1 MKAVD
6 DYQEYLHRVDARPS
20 PGITMTPPTTALNPL
35 IKREP
40 CFSCDDVGREGETG
54 YSYCRRSPHGD
65 HECSVYLD
73 VRQLET
79 VAVQLAA
86 IVRHLEDQ
94 EMRRELAAA
103 ICDGLANALYVRDQS
118 TQIDCDEFLRRAGGL
133 REGAV

>member
-1 MKAVD
+1 MSPHD
-6 DYQEYLHRVDARPS
+6 DYQEYLHRVDARRS
-20 PGITMTPPTTALNPL
+20 PVATMTPATTATDPI

-40 CFSCDDVGREGETG
+40 CYSCDDLDHETETG
-54 YSYCRRSPHGD
+54 AGYCKDSPSFD
-65 HECSVYLD
+65 FECSVYLD

-86 IVRHLEDQ
+86 IVRHLDDQ

-103 ICDGLANALYVRDQS
+103 ICDGLANALYVRS
-118 TQIDCDEFLRRAGGL
+118 ECAQIDCDEFLRRAGGL